1 MKNYFWKNK
10 SIFITGHT
18 GFKGSWLTLILKNLG
33 ANIYGYA
40 LNPSTNPNFFD
51 GLKLGNFLNKDFRE
65 DILDYKKLV
74 KAIIKAKPDMLFHLA
89 AQSSVLESY
98 NNPAATVST
107 NVIGTVNVLE
117 AVRKVKS
124 IQSVII
130 VTTDKVYQNLEDGI
144 PFKEDSVLGGHDIYS
159 SSKASCEILTQSY
172 IKSFFFSKKC
182 NVATVRSGNC
192 IGGGDWTKDR
202 IIRDCAESFSKNKPL
217 IIRNPNSTRPWQ
229 HVIEPLFGYLRL
241 AEKLYLSKN
250 KKFVG
255 SWNFGPNR
263 KNLKVLDL
271 ANIGKKIFK
280 SKSRIIINKRSNKF
294 YESKYLA
301 LNSKKAM
308 DKLRWKIMLSNK
320 LSLQFT
326 FDWFKNFYKK
336 KNKNKKYLIDFSIKQ
351 IEEYKK
357 ILLKNKIN
365 I

>member
-1 MKNYFWKNK
+1 MKSNFWKNK
-10 SIFITGHT
+10 SVFITGHT
-18 GFKGSWLTLILKNLG
+18 GFKGSWLTLMLKNLG

-40 LNPSTNPNFFD
+40 LNPITNPNFFD
-51 GLKLGNFLNKDFRE
+51 GLKLGNLLNNDLRD

-74 KAIIKAKPDMLFHLA
+74 KAITKAKPDILFHLA

-98 NNPAATVST
+98 NNPASTVST
-107 NVIGTVNVLE
+107 NVMGTANVLE
-117 AVRKVKS
+117 AVRKIKS
-124 IQSVII
+124 IQSVVI
-130 VTTDKVYQNLEDGI
+130 VTTDKVYQNLEEGI
-144 PFKEDSVLGGHDIYS
+144 PFKEDSKLGGHDIYS
-159 SSKASCEILTQSY
+159 SSKAACEILTQSY
-172 IKSFFFSKKC
+172 IKSFFFESKC

-202 IIRDCAESFSKNKPL
+202 IIKDCVESFVKNKPL

-229 HVIEPLFGYLRL
+229 HVIEPLFGYLKL
-241 AEKLYLSKN
+241 AEKLYISKN
-250 KKFVG
+250 NKFVG

-280 SKSRIIINKRSNKF
+280 SNSKIIINKKSKKF

-308 DKLRWKIMLSNK
+308 AMLGWKIMLSNK

-326 FDWFKNFYKK
+326 FDWFKNFYK
-336 KNKNKKYLIDFSIKQ
+336 NKNKKYLIDFSIKQ
-351 IEEYKK
+351 IEQYEK
-357 ILLKNKIN
+357 ILLKNNIN
-365 I
+365 M